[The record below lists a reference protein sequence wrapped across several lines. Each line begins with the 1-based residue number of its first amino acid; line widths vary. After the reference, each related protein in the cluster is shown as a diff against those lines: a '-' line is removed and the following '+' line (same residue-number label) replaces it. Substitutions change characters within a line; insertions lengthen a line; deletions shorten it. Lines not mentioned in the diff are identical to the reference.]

1 MNTKTLNSRE
11 FFRSP
16 AKVARLVRA
25 GTRIVVTRYGEE
37 LFEAV
42 PKQPKKG
49 KTIKDFEHLIFSD
62 PKGDPDMSKKID
74 EIVYG
79 DL

>member
-1 MNTKTLNSRE
+1 METKTLNSRE

-16 AKVARLVRA
+16 ALVARLMHA
-25 GTRIVVTRYGEE
+25 GTRVVVTRGGEE

-42 PKQPKKG
+42 PKQQKRG
-49 KTIKDFEHLIFSD
+49 KTIKDFEHLIYSD
-62 PKGDPDMSKKID
+62 PHGDPDASKHVD